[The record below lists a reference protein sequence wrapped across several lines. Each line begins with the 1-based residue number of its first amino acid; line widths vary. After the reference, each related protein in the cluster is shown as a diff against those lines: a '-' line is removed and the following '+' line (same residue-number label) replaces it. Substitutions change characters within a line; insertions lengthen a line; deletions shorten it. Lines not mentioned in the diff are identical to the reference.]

1 MKYIRKSFF
10 IGIVLTTIMLS
21 CTKLGGDVYLGTWK
35 NDNQHR
41 ELLIT
46 KAGENAYT
54 IRSVGGFTET
64 QTATYKNGNL
74 MIGGFVALSYLN
86 GKIISN
92 GIEFEKVSGDN
103 YVPGSAGNEYIPSP
117 KEREAKRIADSTRLA
132 DSIAMVQAEI
142 QRKANRK

>member
-1 MKYIRKSFF
+1 MKNIRQLLL
-10 IGIVLTTIMLS
+10 IVIAFTTILTS
-21 CTKLGGDVYLGTWK
+21 CTKLGGDVFLGTWQGQGK
-35 NDNQHR
+35 QLR
-41 ELLIT
+41 IT

-64 QTATYKNGNL
+64 QTATYQNGNL

-103 YVPGSAGNEYIPSP
+103 YISGEIGREGTPSA
-117 KEREAKRIADSTRLA
+117 KEKEEKRIADSIRVA
-132 DSIAMVQAEI
+132 DSIAMEQAEEYK
-142 QRKANRK
+142 RGKR